1 MKKIFALL
9 LAMMMIFSLAAC
21 GDNNTTDPDKD
32 NPGVSQNGENND
44 DKGGE
49 EKQAT
54 ESTPSSS
61 GQSEDAGSNEVEI
74 PTTGTPIGWP
84 DNEYTK
90 LVPTPDS
97 GGKVLTSGEIGTLFA
112 IELKWSMDQGLAYV
126 QQLQEAGFGD
136 DCVEKYQKQGTLDR
150 TVNGVNVQVLDL
162 FGVTSVSIMKVEE

>member
-1 MKKIFALL
+1 MKKL
-9 LAMMMIFSLAAC
+9 LALFIALMMVFSLAAC

-32 NPGVSQNGENND
+32 NPGASQTED
-44 DKGGE
+44 QGGE

-112 IELKWSMDQGLAYV
+112 IELKWSMDQ
-126 QQLQEAGFGD
+126 
-136 DCVEKYQKQGTLDR
+136 
-150 TVNGVNVQVLDL
+150 
-162 FGVTSVSIMKVEE
+162 